1 MNKLPWMKYDPD
13 LVSMDVDGMSLA
25 EEGAYSRAV
34 RHIWRNGP
42 LPLAKLERLC
52 GPSIEAVI
60 LCMEERDGGWS
71 FPWLEDARGTAK
83 AWQSQR
89 SEAGK
94 ASASKRNDRS
104 TTVQREPNDRSTVV
118 LSPSLS
124 STQRG
129 KERDERF
136 EAWYAAYPVKK
147 SRGYAESAWAKLTTT
162 ERDQCLPAITAQVKA
177 CNFRGTD
184 GKDYVPHPA
193 TWLNAR
199 RWEDEVSTSPPPT
212 PPAHEMTLREAIA
225 ECERIRAANG
235 IAPGAYLPTHLIPAH
250 VSKAMHRG

>member
-1 MNKLPWMKYDPD
+1 MGAGCELGELQRHWHLIEPKIPLCEDGTRKNARLEAVRSRQ
-13 LVSMDVDGMSLA
+13 LEVSAKRSGAADARWEAHANASANAHAKTMQRKVKVEGEVER
-25 EEGAYSRAV
+25 EEGRV
-34 RHIWRNGP
+34 
-42 LPLAKLERLC
+42 K
-52 GPSIEAVI
+52 
-60 LCMEERDGGWS
+60 
-71 FPWLEDARGTAK
+71 
-83 AWQSQR
+83 Q
-89 SEAGK
+89 
-94 ASASKRNDRS
+94 
-104 TTVQREPNDRSTVV
+104 
-118 LSPSLS
+118 
-124 STQRG
+124 
-129 KERDERF
+129 RDERF

-193 TWLNAR
+193 TWLNGR
-199 RWEDEVSTSPPPT
+199 RWEDEVSTAPPPT

-235 IAPGAYLPTHLIPAH
+235 IAPGAYLPTHLIPVH